1 MKQLISLLILFICL
15 CVSLPSLAIELF
27 QTGQSTRSVGMG
39 GTVIAFSR
47 GTDAL
52 FNNPAALARV
62 NGFSLKIIEFG
73 PGLSTNV
80 QDLSDQ
86 FSGGEDFEASD
97 LNNLYG
103 KQFFTDVTGFT
114 GLVIPYVGVGGY
126 SNNTMLMSFNNP
138 SFPTFN
144 VDFTSDYAYVV
155 GGAVPITDN
164 FSLGIAGRHIKRWQ
178 GNADILVSSLIG
190 NDAMEVIE
198 ANLLNKGKGNALD
211 LSALYTHKGS
221 WNIDVAAV
229 WKDVGD
235 TKFTPTQGV
244 GPDRQANNLIFGIA
258 AEKEISFISWTNSLE
273 YKFVRNS
280 GDITK
285 KLHLGTEL
293 SLALIDIR
301 AGYNQGYLSYGLGVD
316 LWFLQLD
323 VAKYTAELGASA
335 GQTPSERYQASLS
348 LSLDFDASFKLT
360 NTDGKKRRLQQ
371 RR

>member
-1 MKQLISLLILFICL
+1 MKQLFLLLILFF
-15 CVSLPSLAIELF
+15 SLPSFAIELF
-27 QTGQSTRSVGMG
+27 QMGQSARSIGMG
-39 GTVIAFSR
+39 GTGIAFAR

-62 NGFSLKIIEFG
+62 NGFSLNIITFG
-73 PGLSTNV
+73 PAVSANAADV
-80 QDLSDQ
+80 
-86 FSGGEDFEASD
+86 SGVSGSGSFTAADV
-97 LNNLYG
+97 NKLYG
-103 KQFFTDVTGFT
+103 KQIFSDITGHT

-155 GGAVPITDN
+155 GGAIPITDN
-164 FSLGIAGRHIKRWQ
+164 FSLGIAGRHVKRWQ

-190 NDAMEVIE
+190 SNAQDVLE
-198 ANLLNKGKGNALD
+198 ASLLNKGKGNALD
-211 LSALYTHKGS
+211 LSALYTFKGS
-221 WNIDVAAV
+221 SWNVDVATV

-235 TKFTPTQGV
+235 TKFNPTQGD
-244 GPDRQANNLIFGIA
+244 GPDRQENNLMFGVA
-258 AEKEISFISWTNSLE
+258 AQKELGFISWTNAFE
-273 YKFVRNS
+273 YKFIRNS

-323 VAKYTAELGASA
+323 VAKYTSELGATA
-335 GQTPSERYQASLS
+335 GQTPNDRYQASLS
-348 LSLDFDASFKLT
+348 LNLDFDASFKLT
-360 NTDGKKRRLQQ
+360 NTNGKKRRLQQ

>member
-1 MKQLISLLILFICL
+1 MKYILPLLILFL
-15 CVSLPSLAIELF
+15 TSFLSQPAFAIELY
-27 QTGQSTRSVGMG
+27 QMGQSTRSVGMG
-39 GTVIAFSR
+39 GTAIAFAR

-62 NGFSLKIIEFG
+62 NGFSLNIITFG
-73 PGLSTNV
+73 PAVSTNAADV
-80 QDLSDQ
+80 ADSM
-86 FSGGEDFEASD
+86 SGSSGFTASD
-97 LNNLYG
+97 VNNLYG
-103 KQFFTDVTGFT
+103 KQIFSDVTGRT
-114 GLVIPYVGVGGY
+114 GVVIPYVGVGGY
-126 SNNTMLMSFNNP
+126 SNNTLLMSFNNP

-155 GGAVPITDN
+155 GAAIPVTDN
-164 FSLGIAGRHIKRWQ
+164 FSLGIAGRHVKRWQ

-190 NDAMEVIE
+190 ANARDVLE
-198 ANLLNKGKGNALD
+198 ANLLNKGKGNAID
-211 LSALYTHKGS
+211 LSALYTFKGS
-221 WNIDVAAV
+221 WNIDVATV

-244 GPDRQANNLIFGIA
+244 GPDRQENNLIFGVA
-258 AEKEISFISWTNSLE
+258 AEKELGFISWTNALE

-280 GDITK
+280 GDVTK

-293 SLALIDIR
+293 SLPIIDIR
-301 AGYNQGYLSYGLGVD
+301 AGYNQGYLSYGAGID

-323 VAKYTAELGASA
+323 VAKYTSELGATA
-335 GQTPSERYQASLS
+335 GQTPNERYQMSLS
-348 LSLDFDASFKLT
+348 LNLDFDASFKVT

>member
-1 MKQLISLLILFICL
+1 MKQLLPLLILFF
-15 CVSLPSLAIELF
+15 SNPSFAIELY
-27 QTGQSTRSVGMG
+27 QMGQSTRSVGMG
-39 GTVIAFSR
+39 GTGIAFAR

-52 FNNPAALARV
+52 FNNPAALAKV
-62 NGFSLKIIEFG
+62 NGFSLKIITFG
-73 PGLSTNV
+73 PAVSTNAKDV
-80 QDLSDQ
+80 ADSMSGSD
-86 FSGGEDFEASD
+86 DFDQSD
-97 LNNLYG
+97 INELYG
-103 KQFFTDVTGFT
+103 KQIFSDITGYT

-155 GGAVPITDN
+155 GGAIPITDN
-164 FSLGIAGRHIKRWQ
+164 FSLGIAARHVKRWQ
-178 GNADILVSSLIG
+178 GNADILVSSLVG
-190 NDAMEVIE
+190 SNAEEVLE
-198 ANLLNKGKGNALD
+198 ASLLNKGKGNALD
-211 LSALYTHKGS
+211 LSALYSFKGGS
-221 WNIDVAAV
+221 WNIDLATV

-235 TKFTPTQGV
+235 TKFNPTQGG
-244 GPDRQANNLIFGIA
+244 GPDRQENNLMFGVA
-258 AEKEISFISWTNSLE
+258 AEKELGFISWTNAFE

-323 VAKYTAELGASA
+323 VAKYTSELGATA
-335 GQTPSERYQASLS
+335 GQTPNDRYQASLS
-348 LSLDFDASFKLT
+348 LSLDFDSSFKLT

>member
-1 MKQLISLLILFICL
+1 M
-15 CVSLPSLAIELF
+15 PSLAIELF
-27 QTGQSTRSVGMG
+27 QTGQSTRSIGMG
-39 GTVIAFSR
+39 GTAIAFAR

-52 FNNPAALARV
+52 FYNPAALARV
-62 NGFSLKIIEFG
+62 NGFTLKIIEFG

-80 QDLSDQ
+80 EDFADQ
-86 FSGGEDFEASD
+86 FSGDSDFQASD
-97 LNNLYG
+97 INGLYG
-103 KQFFTDVTGFT
+103 KQFFTDVTGST
-114 GLVIPYVGVGGY
+114 GLVIPYLGVGGY

-144 VDFTSDYAYVV
+144 VDFVSDYAYIV
-155 GGAVPITDN
+155 GAAVPITDN
-164 FSLGIAGRHIKRWQ
+164 FSLGIAGRHVKRWQ

-190 NDAMEVIE
+190 NDAGEIIE

-211 LSALYTHKGS
+211 LSALYTVKGN

-235 TKFTPTQGV
+235 TKFKATQGV
-244 GPDRQANNLIFGIA
+244 GPDRQENNLIFGLA
-258 AEKEISFISWTNSLE
+258 ASKEIGFMNWTNALE
-273 YKFVRNS
+273 YKFIRNT

-285 KLHLGTEL
+285 KVHLGTEL
-293 SLALIDIR
+293 SLALIDLR
-301 AGYNQGYLSYGLGVD
+301 AGYSQGYLSYGLGLD
-316 LWFLQLD
+316 LWFLQID

-335 GQTPSERYQASLS
+335 GQTRNDRYQASVS
-348 LSLDFDASFKLT
+348 LVLDFDSSFKLT

>member
-1 MKQLISLLILFICL
+1 MKQLLLLSILL
-15 CVSLPSLAIELF
+15 LSLPSLAIELY
-27 QTGQSTRSVGMG
+27 QMGQSTRSVGMG
-39 GTVIAFSR
+39 GTGIAFAR

-62 NGFSLKIIEFG
+62 NGFSLNIITFG
-73 PGLSTNV
+73 PAVSTNAKDV
-80 QDLSDQ
+80 ADSMSGSGSSFSQADVDQ
-86 FSGGEDFEASD
+86 
-97 LNNLYG
+97 LYG
-103 KQFFTDVTGFT
+103 KQIFSDITGMT

-155 GGAVPITDN
+155 GGAIPITDN
-164 FSLGIAGRHIKRWQ
+164 FSLGIAGRHVKRWQ

-190 NDAMEVIE
+190 ANAQDVLE
-198 ANLLNKGKGNALD
+198 ASLLNKGKGNALD
-211 LSALYTHKGS
+211 LSALYTFKGSS
-221 WNIDVAAV
+221 WNIDVATV

-235 TKFTPTQGV
+235 TKFNPTEGV
-244 GPDRQANNLIFGIA
+244 GPDRQENNLMFGVSA
-258 AEKEISFISWTNSLE
+258 LKEIGFISWTNAFE
-273 YKFVRNS
+273 YKFVRNT

-293 SLALIDIR
+293 SFALFDVR
-301 AGYNQGYLSYGLGVD
+301 AGYNQGYLSYGVGVD

-323 VAKYTAELGASA
+323 VAKYTSELGASA
-335 GQTPSERYQASLS
+335 GQTPNERYQASLS
-348 LSLDFDASFKLT
+348 LSLDFDSAFKLT